1 MNITNISSKECINIV
16 STKIVDGMHYKCIY
30 CTLDIKSQ
38 NPIGCPL
45 SQLTEMIIKG
55 KHTETDY
62 KENYIT
68 FGIFCS
74 YSCVKAYILEHSH
87 DPTFSK
93 SLQLLSQMYRYEY
106 DKSDPFDIIPSPSPL
121 LMSDY
126 GGYMS
131 VEQYESEKGKITY
144 VSNGHVVTHPVSSIY
159 VRLN

>member
-1 MNITNISSKECINIV
+1 MNTTNISSTECINIV
-16 STKIVDGMHYKCIY
+16 STKIVTGKKYKCIY
-30 CTLDIKSQ
+30 CTLPITCR

-45 SQLTEMIIKG
+45 SQMSELIVKG

-62 KENYIT
+62 KDGYIT

-74 YSCVKAYILEHSH
+74 YSCVKAYVLDHTH

-106 DKSDPFDIIPSPSPL
+106 DCKEPFHIIPSPSPL

-131 VEQYESEKGKITY
+131 VEQYESEKGKISYTA
-144 VSNGHVVTHPVSSIY
+144 NGHVVNHPVSSIY
-159 VRLN
+159 IRLN